1 MPSIPMIRSLRLS
14 LSVLV
19 LALLVAAGF
28 AACSGEPP
36 DDHPGQPVT
45 KRRAIFKQFAKT
57 LEPMGLVARE
67 REPYKREKFLAQ
79 AEELAR
85 LAPEPWP
92 YFTPDANYPPSRA
105 KPEVWSQAAEFTKA
119 REQYVAATQTL
130 LAAAKGDD
138 LDAMRRAVNAVQD
151 QCTSCHKQFRRK

>member
-1 MPSIPMIRSLRLS
+1 MQPNPMIRSLRGPAF
-14 LSVLV
+14 VLV
-19 LALLVAAGF
+19 LLAAAWL
-28 AACSGEPP
+28 AACSAEPP
-36 DDHPGQPVT
+36 DDHPGQPVA

-85 LAPEPWP
+85 LAREPWA
-92 YFTPDANYPPSRA
+92 YFTPDATYPPSRA
-105 KPEVWSQAAEFTKA
+105 RPEVWSQAAEFTQA

-130 LAAAKGDD
+130 LTAAKGDD
-138 LDAMRRAVNAVQD
+138 LDAIRRAVVAVQD
-151 QCTSCHKQFRRK
+151 NCTSCHKQFRVK